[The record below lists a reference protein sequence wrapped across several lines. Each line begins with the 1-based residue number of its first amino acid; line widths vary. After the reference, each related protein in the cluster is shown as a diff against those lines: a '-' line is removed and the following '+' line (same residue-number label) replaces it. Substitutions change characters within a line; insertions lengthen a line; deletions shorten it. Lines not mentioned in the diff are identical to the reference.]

1 MGRDRYDRLS
11 LGFHIRQFPFIS
23 LMLGRGFSFLVAG
36 SIYLGLEEKLDL
48 PKWLLDLVIA
58 ERNYKGS
65 AVKQTKCS
73 GSIIR

>member
-23 LMLGRGFSFLVAG
+23 LMLGRGFSFPG
-36 SIYLGLEEKLDL
+36 CRFYLGLEEKLDL
-48 PKWLLDLVIA
+48 PKWLLDRVIA

-65 AVKQTKCS
+65 AVKQSKCS